1 MSYSVKW
8 EGESDSFSNADD
20 FVSGASADGDVLF
33 ILGRADP
40 ASCRMP
46 GRTAVAVEL
55 GGDCLEFYEGVEED
69 GPANIV
75 GFARWRL
82 GRNDPSQLVELVKG
96 RRTSADAIAAVT
108 TILEAAGFTVA
119 VSADRAGRIVDR
131 LIRPQFN
138 LALQS
143 VDDDLATAE
152 DLDLCLSLGLGYR
165 RGLLAPVVA
174 GGLDNHHDITKA
186 LFDVYG
192 QPQYAPA
199 RRAVVAKK
207 RAENARG

>member
-1 MSYSVKW
+1 MPYSVKW
-8 EGESDSFSNADD
+8 EGESASFSDADD
-20 FVSGASADGDVLF
+20 FIAAAVDGGDVLF
-33 ILGRADP
+33 VLGKADP
-40 ASCRMP
+40 ASCR
-46 GRTAVAVEL
+46 GAGFAAVAVEL
-55 GGDCLEFYEGVEED
+55 GSECLEFYEGADEGD
-69 GPANIV
+69 PTNIV

-82 GRNDPSQLVELVKG
+82 GQNDPSQLVEVVKG
-96 RRTSADAIAAVT
+96 ARTSDDALAAVT

-143 VDDDLATAE
+143 VDEDLATAE
-152 DLDLCLSLGLGYR
+152 DLDLCLKLGLGYR
-165 RGLLAPVVA
+165 RGLLAPLLA
-174 GGLDNHHDITKA
+174 GGLDSHHDITEA

-207 RAENARG
+207 RAETARG